1 MKNKT
6 RLPIA
11 GAAILAAMAA
21 AAQVNA
27 PKPAS
32 VPHLEKRGNAT
43 QLIVDGRPY
52 LALAAELANSASSN
66 MEYLEP
72 YWSRLVASHVN
83 TVLVAVSWEL
93 IEPVPD
99 RFDFS
104 LVDAMIQDARKH
116 NLRLMLLW
124 FGSWKNSVST
134 YTPAWVKKDPRQ
146 FPLLVD
152 ENGNKLDMLSVFYEA
167 NWKADAKAY
176 GALMRHVREVDGR
189 DQTVLM
195 MQVENEVGVR
205 GALRDHAPEAE
216 KAQIGRA

>member
-1 MKNKT
+1 MRNT
-6 RLPIA
+6 APLCLA
-11 GAAILAAMAA
+11 SAALLAAIAASG
-21 AAQVNA
+21 QVNA
-27 PKPAS
+27 PQPAS
-32 VPHLEKRGNAT
+32 APHLEKRGSAT
-43 QLIVDGRPY
+43 QLSVNGRPY
-52 LALAAELANSASSN
+52 LALAAELANSASSD

-72 YWSRLVASHVN
+72 YWSRLAASHVN

-104 LVDAMIQDARKH
+104 LIDAMIQDARKH

-134 YTPAWVKKDPRQ
+134 YTPAWVKKDTRQ

-167 NWKADAKAY
+167 N
-176 GALMRHVREVDGR
+176 
-189 DQTVLM
+189 
-195 MQVENEVGVR
+195 
-205 GALRDHAPEAE
+205 
-216 KAQIGRA
+216 